1 MKIVLSNQVAFELE
15 TIAVQARGLEFSGF
29 GFVERREDHL
39 YVYDYVLLNIGSTG
53 FTEIDSKDILELMKR
68 SDAGN
73 MKLWYHMHPVGNG
86 IPGEHNWS
94 ATDRHT
100 ILHEPLGG
108 IPQLVR
114 WSASIVRTPL
124 GWVGRIDNYINRTV
138 VHVNVEPAVPRE
150 VFSKVQSL
158 ISERDLGFSMSYD
171 EALTDREIEDL
182 FGDEFIDEEDELAD
196 QVFYYPES
204 FSQIGLVKKETKKR
218 RWPWQR

>member
-1 MKIVLSNQVAFELE
+1 
-15 TIAVQARGLEFSGF
+15 
-29 GFVERREDHL
+29 
-39 YVYDYVLLNIGSTG
+39 
-53 FTEIDSKDILELMKR
+53 MKR

-73 MKLWYHMHPVGNG
+73 MKLWHHRHPVGNG

-124 GWVGRIDNYINRTV
+124 GWVGRIDNYINHTV
-138 VHVNVEPAVPRE
+138 VHVNVEPVVPRE

-158 ISERDLGFSMSYD
+158 VSERDLGFSMSYD
-171 EALTDREIEDL
+171 EDLTDREINDL
-182 FGDEFIDEEDELAD
+182 FAEDFADDDDDDLAD
-196 QVFYYPES
+196 QIFYYPES